1 MKSRASRKAPSV
13 LFAILFG
20 FTIYAGWTWL
30 HHAHMLTE
38 RQHQA
43 QVALR
48 QLPRPTSYHP
58 EPITVAGH
66 THGFHSAIVA
76 AVGSLTTPAYS
87 SLSGYWVL
95 TYVGPNPPNLTG
107 YVLWGVVSPSNHPIV
122 VGHGGRWTPIRVG
135 PNRYLYW
142 IVRWHHQ
149 EVTALPAALARHE
162 FQTSRVTLQLASGR
176 KWTIVER
183 PVKSR

>member
-95 TYVGPNPPNLTG
+95 TSLILRTSQALYSGVWSPHQTIPS
-107 YVLWGVVSPSNHPIV
+107 LWGME
-122 VGHGGRWTPIRVG
+122 GGGRPSVWVQI
-135 PNRYLYW
+135 
-142 IVRWHHQ
+142 
-149 EVTALPAALARHE
+149 A
-162 FQTSRVTLQLASGR
+162 TSTGSSDGITR
-176 KWTIVER
+176 K
-183 PVKSR
+183 